1 MVVISE
7 VGNERR
13 AEPQAVRGNCGVG
26 AIADRRNFSYE
37 IIFNFIAKIEGNFC
51 FFTFRSR
58 GDYGIIAGESDK
70 CVGGD
75 VADGDKIKFATHDE
89 NYSTQLIRGEF
100 GAPLVEWYTECMVT
114 LREAIAEAE
123 KKGVALGHF
132 NISTV
137 DALWGIYDAARELNV
152 PVIIGVSEG
161 ERSFIGV
168 HQVKALV
175 QSIRDEFHFP
185 IFLNADHSYSLDKAK
200 EAIDAG
206 YDAVI
211 FDGARLTLEENIA
224 ATKQVVEYARG
235 VDGEVLVEGE
245 LGYIG
250 ESSSILNEIPE
261 EVTKSVMTTPEDAT
275 RFVTETG
282 VDLFAPAVGNIH
294 GMLRDTKNPHLDITR
309 IIAIRGASGAPLVL
323 HGGSGTSDEDFV
335 NAIKAGISIVHIN
348 TEIRKAWRDAL
359 GISIQEDPDTVAP
372 YKILKNSREAV
383 RKVVFERLKLFNK
396 HN

>member
-1 MVVISE
+1 MQCLSFPLKEVI
-7 VGNERR
+7 V
-13 AEPQAVRGNCGVG
+13 
-26 AIADRRNFSYE
+26 
-37 IIFNFIAKIEGNFC
+37 
-51 FFTFRSR
+51 
-58 GDYGIIAGESDK
+58 
-70 CVGGD
+70 
-75 VADGDKIKFATHDE
+75 
-89 NYSTQLIRGEF
+89 
-100 GAPLVEWYTECMVT
+100 
-114 LREAIAEAE
+114 EAE
-123 KKGVALGHF
+123 KKGIAIGHF
-132 NISTV
+132 NISTA
-137 DALWGIYDAARELNV
+137 DTLWGIFDAARELNV

-161 ERSFIGV
+161 ERSFIGAR
-168 HQVKALV
+168 QAKALV
-175 QSIRDEFHFP
+175 QSIQDEYHYP
-185 IFLNADHSYSLDKAK
+185 IFLNADHSYSFDTAK

-211 FDGARLTLEENIA
+211 FDGAKRTIEENIA

-235 VDGEVLVEGE
+235 VNKEVLVEGE

-261 EVTKSVMTTPEDAT
+261 EVTKSVMTTPEDAA
-275 RFVTETG
+275 RFVAETG